1 MGAHAASV
9 MFQGIKMKAYALICS
24 LLLFTPAIVTAF
36 QSIDNQSVKRALE
49 EDQASRSEENFQQ
62 GKFPKFADEMNRR
75 LLVFTALS
83 RGELVTANDFYHA
96 AVILQHTNLEHV
108 GDTLRS
114 MGTENHLLAHFL
126 ARRARELEHSN
137 VNWLLV
143 ATYNRYLEYSSVHEF
158 DRYALK
164 LDGGIIKARNEVVT
178 DEDRIAVGLI
188 PVSNIVGGL

>member
-1 MGAHAASV
+1 
-9 MFQGIKMKAYALICS
+9 MKAYALICS
-24 LLLFTPAIVTAF
+24 LLLFTPTTVTAF

-83 RGELVTANDFYHA
+83 RGELVAANDFYHA

-126 ARRARELEHSN
+126 AKFYIVTYICKYIELYIGDANDKSTCRR
-137 VNWLLV
+137 
-143 ATYNRYLEYSSVHEF
+143 RYSTS
-158 DRYALK
+158 
-164 LDGGIIKARNEVVT
+164 I
-178 DEDRIAVGLI
+178 
-188 PVSNIVGGL
+188 

>member
-1 MGAHAASV
+1 
-9 MFQGIKMKAYALICS
+9 MKANVLICS

-36 QSIDNQSVKRALE
+36 QQTDNSLIKRALE

-62 GKFPKFADEMNRR
+62 GKFPKFADEINRR
-75 LLVFTALS
+75 LLVFAALS

-108 GDTLRS
+108 GDALRS
-114 MGTENHLLAHFL
+114 MGNENYLLAHFL
-126 ARRARELEHSN
+126 ARRAHELGHAN

-143 ATYNRYLEYSSVHEF
+143 ATYNRYLEYSSVYDF

-164 LDGGIIKARNEVVT
+164 LDAGTIETRTEGVT
-178 DEDRIAVGLI
+178 DEDRIAAGLI
-188 PVSNIVGGL
+188 PVSDIMVVAN